1 MKNTGKAYTLE
12 RKRSKLNKLPVA
24 FVLFCIIPSCALV
37 LTFMIIPA
45 IQSVL
50 LSFQSVGA
58 LSMKGSWIKL
68 ENYAYLIK
76 DEAFKKA
83 FLNTIKLILVVPVC
97 TIATSFII
105 AFILQEVKLREK
117 QMYITV
123 FFLPSIV
130 SATIISVVWSYM
142 FHPNS
147 GIVNKLLEMVGLGT
161 LKHAWLGDAE
171 TALWCIGMVLCVCCF
186 GYYMIMHMAGMAE
199 ISPEIYDS
207 AVIDGAGFW
216 TKFSKITFPLMKN
229 QIGITIVLCMANVLS
244 GSFTYCKLMTNGG
257 PNGASTVL
265 LHYVYT
271 QGLENGNMGYS
282 SAISVVTIILAFVL
296 SFVSRKL
303 SRDEV

>member
-1 MKNTGKAYTLE
+1 MKNAGKAYSLE
-12 RKRSKLNKLPVA
+12 RKKGKLNKLPVV
-24 FVLFCIIPSCALV
+24 FVLFCIVPSCVLV
-37 LTFMIIPA
+37 LTFMVIPA
-45 IQSVL
+45 IQAVM

-58 LSMKGSWIKL
+58 LSMKGSWIGL
-68 ENYAYLIK
+68 ENYAYLIE

-142 FHPNS
+142 FHPTS
-147 GIVNKLLEMVGLGT
+147 GMVNRLLDIIGLESM
-161 LKHAWLGDAE
+161 KHAWLGDAE
-171 TALWCIGMVLCVCCF
+171 TALWCVGMVLYVCCF
-186 GYYMIMHMAGMAE
+186 GYYMIMHMAGMSE
-199 ISPEIYDS
+199 ISREIYDS

-229 QIGITIVLCMANVLS
+229 QIGITIVLCMSGVLN

-271 QGLENGNMGYS
+271 QGMENGNMGYS

-296 SFVSRKL
+296 SSVSRRI

>member
-58 LSMKGSWIKL
+58 LSMKGSWIGL

-123 FFLPSIV
+123 FFLPSI
-130 SATIISVVWSYM
+130 
-142 FHPNS
+142 
-147 GIVNKLLEMVGLGT
+147 
-161 LKHAWLGDAE
+161 
-171 TALWCIGMVLCVCCF
+171 
-186 GYYMIMHMAGMAE
+186 
-199 ISPEIYDS
+199 
-207 AVIDGAGFW
+207 GAAPIP
-216 TKFSKITFPLMKN
+216 TP
-229 QIGITIVLCMANVLS
+229 
-244 GSFTYCKLMTNGG
+244 FT
-257 PNGASTVL
+257 V
-265 LHYVYT
+265 
-271 QGLENGNMGYS
+271 
-282 SAISVVTIILAFVL
+282 
-296 SFVSRKL
+296 
-303 SRDEV
+303 